1 MWVLNSLRS
10 PDLLEFTVAN
20 GRSNRVPGVKVH
32 RANVMPQAFYKGVVA
47 VTSPMRAVVD
57 AAAVAPEVVPDAM
70 IAAFSKKLFT
80 PGALE
85 AELKRAATNGKPGIT
100 VVRAA
105 LKDLGIGRHTP
116 SQLERRARR
125 LFRAIGLPDPQVE
138 VKFGDH
144 GEFRVDFYWPEADL
158 VIEVDGWSVH
168 ATPLARR
175 RDFRKQNRIVIGGTC
190 ILRFDWVD
198 IEYDTESSGEEMLE
212 AYRTRTTLPLGR

>member
-1 MWVLNSLRS
+1 
-10 PDLLEFTVAN
+10 
-20 GRSNRVPGVKVH
+20 
-32 RANVMPQAFYKGVVA
+32 
-47 VTSPMRAVVD
+47 
-57 AAAVAPEVVPDAM
+57 
-70 IAAFSKKLFT
+70 
-80 PGALE
+80 
-85 AELKRAATNGKPGIT
+85 
-100 VVRAA
+100 
-105 LKDLGIGRHTP
+105 
-116 SQLERRARR
+116 
-125 LFRAIGLPDPQVE
+125 